1 MITLLES
8 LLCANQFNRLHK
20 KMLKAGSKICLNNLL
35 NKNLIAQ
42 TNKSLSKNYQL
53 NKTHDQ
59 QLEFQNQSISPIA
72 KLEQEKNL
80 LFLNQTLLDNPDKY
94 VFGCQINTKSKS
106 FENSNFLELALQN
119 TDDKFSKLATRK
131 CSETNLESNKNFL
144 PTNKQLLFFGNC
156 INFGQD
162 FSKPK
167 KIRKSLNKSQFSVYK
182 KKIVKLKTTGFQEIK
197 KNSLLQIKQEFP
209 LQMILLESINL
220 GVLCY
225 DFNSKIVTYVN
236 KQIQDIFNE
245 KESQEI
251 FNIMKTFRNYMKPNQ
266 KDFVNKLQTTRN
278 LDFVP
283 NELFQDLASI
293 SQLPN
298 SNTDQQFQ
306 SIKFNSSTLNLQNL
320 ASVLNNEIG
329 ELQDLNSSI
338 VKNLQP
344 QSQCEGQLKQPIY
357 SNQYLLKSQ
366 IDEIIQI
373 IKNNISNEQ
382 DLKSLKIKFLAAPKN
397 ISICK
402 NNQILNVKSSI
413 FNLNQSQLKEKIIQI
428 TIAPI
433 LVNKIWQ
440 ILFIIEDVT
449 HFNQIKVLESL
460 NKNKSLMLSQVSHEI
475 RNPISC
481 IIAIL
486 EEIQS
491 ISKNY
496 QNQIYDCT
504 QSALQSS
511 KLLLNLLNDLLDMSQ
526 IKAGKFKL
534 VIEQFNLCS
543 VLQEIQQMMQPLAKN
558 KQNNIIVQVEET
570 IQNKVANFQS
580 DKYRIR
586 QILINLIS
594 NSIKYTNNG
603 SIYITLTQEKLD
615 DRYFRISVRD
625 EGVGIKQEFRQR
637 LFQAFGKLDDNESQA
652 KNNPQ
657 GVGLGLMISNTIAKN
672 LKPVL
677 QNMSQHA
684 NFIPKISTLNQL
696 RSQITPTQQSCY
708 SYRSIGNKID
718 IRDNKQAIMPSC
730 SSQFS
735 IEEGLILNEE
745 IQKGT
750 EFYFVVYNFQQ
761 TEIKQQEVTQFS
773 KSICLNHKRASIF
786 SQIESI
792 QQEQPLY
799 PYLKESYKN
808 VSINNINQVQEISL
822 TAIETEP
829 DSVDDKPQSYA
840 TSFNDNYEKIQNNL
854 KYITEMSLQN
864 EVNSIQS
871 DKNNSSQ
878 IQDNQKYK
886 VNLLLQDKQLLKNDD
901 KQDLNTI
908 GQKSMKKNH
917 FSRKYYTLGMQDIIK
932 KSSMR
937 NKQYST
943 FFDTEIHILIADDD
957 QFSSLAL
964 KIKISSAFK
973 QFNKNLAICFTTVY
987 SGEECIREL
996 IKSEK
1001 YYSFLFIDAQMPEID
1016 GYESIRQIDQLN
1028 LRSNQLLKKET
1039 KEKQIF
1045 SQLQI
1050 IMCSGFQKEEAKL
1063 NIYRIKYYLQK
1074 PVEDNQTLEIIKN
1087 IFIENHLELPQEVQN
1102 KNFTK

>member
-1 MITLLES
+1 M
-8 LLCANQFNRLHK
+8 NY
-20 KMLKAGSKICLNNLL
+20 
-35 NKNLIAQ
+35 IAQ
-42 TNKSLSKNYQL
+42 TNTSKCMNRNDQL
-53 NKTHDQ
+53 NQTREQ
-59 QLEFQNQSISPIA
+59 QIELQNQSGSPIA
-72 KLEQEKNL
+72 KLELEKSQ
-80 LFLNQTLLDNPDKY
+80 LFQNQTLLDKPDKY

-106 FENSNFLELALQN
+106 FENSNIIELSLQN
-119 TDDKFSKLATRK
+119 TDVKFSKFVTRK
-131 CSETNLESNKNFL
+131 GSENNLECNKNDKAS
-144 PTNKQLLFFGNC
+144 NSELLFQGKQVSFVQ
-156 INFGQD
+156 NFQR
-162 FSKPK
+162 SKR
-167 KIRKSLNKSQFSVYK
+167 IRKSQNKSLFLVQ

-197 KNSLLQIKQEFP
+197 KNSLLQAKQEFP
-209 LQMILLESINL
+209 LQMILESINL

-225 DFNSKIVTYVN
+225 DFNSKNITYVN
-236 KQIQDIFNE
+236 KQIQDILNE
-245 KESQEI
+245 KDSQEI

-266 KDFVNKLQTTRN
+266 KEFANKFQTTRN
-278 LDFVP
+278 LDLVP

-293 SQLPN
+293 SQRPK
-298 SNTDQQFQ
+298 SNTDQSYQ
-306 SIKFNSSTLNLQNL
+306 SIKFNTSTQNLQNL
-320 ASVLNNEIG
+320 ASILNNEHG
-329 ELQDLNSSI
+329 EFVDLNQSI
-338 VKNLQP
+338 TKNLQTLN
-344 QSQCEGQLKQPIY
+344 QCEGQLKLSFY

-373 IKNNISNEQ
+373 IQNKIYNKQ

-397 ISICK
+397 ISNSK
-402 NNQILNVKSSI
+402 NSSNFNAKSSQ
-413 FNLNQSQLKEKIIQI
+413 FNLYQTQQKEKIIQI
-428 TIAPI
+428 TISPI
-433 LVNKIWQ
+433 QVKKIWQ

-481 IIAIL
+481 IIAML

-491 ISKNY
+491 ISKNC

-534 VIEQFNLCS
+534 VIEQFNLCQ

-558 KQNNIIVQVEET
+558 KQNTIIVQVEEA
-570 IQNKVANFQS
+570 IQNKVVNFQS

-594 NSIKYTNNG
+594 NSIKYTNSG

-625 EGVGIKQEFRQR
+625 EGVGIKQEFRQK
-637 LFQAFGKLDDNESQA
+637 LFQAFGKLDDIESQA
-652 KNNPQ
+652 QNNPQ

-672 LKPVL
+672 LKPAQQVT
-677 QNMSQHA
+677 SSHA
-684 NFIPKISTLNQL
+684 IFIPKNSTLNQL
-696 RSQITPTQQSCY
+696 RSQITPTQQSSY
-708 SYRSIGNKID
+708 SYRSLGNKID
-718 IRDNKQAIMPSC
+718 IRDSKQAITPSNQ
-730 SSQFS
+730 SQFS

-750 EFYFVVYNFQQ
+750 EFYFIIYNFQQ
-761 TEIKQQEVTQFS
+761 TEVKQSEVVQFN
-773 KSICLNHKRASIF
+773 KSICPHHKRPSIF
-786 SQIESI
+786 SQIENI
-792 QQEQPLY
+792 QSEQLLY
-799 PYLKESYKN
+799 PYKKESYKN
-808 VSINNINQVQEISL
+808 VSINNINQIQEVSQ
-822 TAIETEP
+822 TAIESEP
-829 DSVDDKPQSYA
+829 DSVDYNQPQSYYS
-840 TSFNDNYEKIQNNL
+840 SFNDNYEKIQNNF
-854 KYITEMSLQN
+854 KEITEMCLQN
-864 EVNSIQS
+864 EEISIQT
-871 DKNNSSQ
+871 DKNNYLK

-886 VNLLLQDKQLLKNDD
+886 VNLLLQDLQLQTNEKQNIDATSE
-901 KQDLNTI
+901 KQ
-908 GQKSMKKNH
+908 KKRH
-917 FSRKYYTLGMQDIIK
+917 IFSKKQITLGMQDIIK

-943 FFDTEIHILIADDD
+943 FFDTEINILITDDD

-964 KIKISSAFK
+964 KIKIASAFK
-973 QFNKNLAICFTTVY
+973 QFNKNLALCFTTVY
-987 SGEECIREL
+987 SGDECIREL

-1028 LRSNQLLKKET
+1028 LRSNQLNQKET
-1039 KEKQIF
+1039 KEQQIF

-1074 PVEDNQTLEIIKN
+1074 PVEDNQILEIIKS

-1102 KNFTK
+1102 KNVTK